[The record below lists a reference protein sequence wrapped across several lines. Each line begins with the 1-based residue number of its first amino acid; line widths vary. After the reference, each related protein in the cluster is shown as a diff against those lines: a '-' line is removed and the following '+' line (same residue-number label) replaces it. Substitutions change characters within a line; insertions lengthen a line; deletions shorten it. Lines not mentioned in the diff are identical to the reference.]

1 MVLSIGEAVHSN
13 RADLAGV
20 DRPACVPGGTA
31 AESEA
36 VVALVGVLVRCWPV
50 GVPSSGR
57 GDLMASTELKC
68 IRLLASEPWIE
79 EGVLDS
85 KDGNLKGGGET

>member
-13 RADLAGV
+13 SADLAG
-20 DRPACVPGGTA
+20 ACVPGGTV
-31 AESEA
+31 AESEMA
-36 VVALVGVLVRCWPV
+36 ALVGVLVRCWPV

-57 GDLMASTELKC
+57 GDLIASTELKC
-68 IRLLASEPWIE
+68 IRRLVSKPWIE